1 MTEAHIM
8 NSLLQNS
15 GWNWRKQG
23 VSLGFSGGSV
33 VKNLPANVGDT
44 ADMGLIP
51 GLGKSLGW
59 GNGNSLQYSCLGGNG
74 NSLQYSCLDN
84 PMDRGAWRATV
95 CGVIKSWTWLS
106 DWTRAQGMEF
116 FLPLAGMFTRNW
128 DRTKLANIGPMVES
142 LTQWFWKWG
151 MPTLWGSAEKSLGVK
166 GRKF

>member
-23 VSLGFSGGSV
+23 ESLGFPGGSA

-51 GLGKSLGW
+51 GLGKSLRW
-59 GNGNSLQYSCLGGNG
+59 GNG

-84 PMDRGAWRATV
+84 PMDRGAWWATV
-95 CGVIKSWTWLS
+95 CGVTKSWTWLS
-106 DWTRAQGMEF
+106 DWTWAQGMEF

-128 DRTKLANIGPMVES
+128 DRTKLANTGPMVES
-142 LTQWFWKWG
+142 LSQWFWKWG
-151 MPTLWGSAEKSLGVK
+151 MPILRGSAEKSLGVK